1 MALGEAAASSTL
13 PETSSLPSAKWFT
26 KCNHTGTRQTTP
38 LPSAAQKTLGKI
50 IALGKFACLL
60 FFFFLH
66 SANKLFAKCFLALGK
81 EIIFFSFPNLQT
93 FSTLHIQHVVLHVKI
108 WYIFPFV
115 CYI

>member
-50 IALGKFACLL
+50 IALGKFACLV
-60 FFFFLH
+60 FFFF
-66 SANKLFAKCFLALGK
+66 ALGK
-81 EIIFFSFPNLQT
+81 QALCQVFFGTRQRNNFFSFPNLQT

>member
-50 IALGKFACLL
+50 IALGKFACLV
-60 FFFFLH
+60 FFFCTRQTSSLPSVFWH
-66 SANKLFAKCFLALGK
+66 SAKK
-81 EIIFFSFPNLQT
+81 
-93 FSTLHIQHVVLHVKI
+93 
-108 WYIFPFV
+108 
-115 CYI
+115 